1 MIIILLGPPGAGKG
15 TQAVFIKNNFNLAH
29 ISTVGHASEKATVP
43 QVAKIKKPLNEILS
57 LLE

>member
-1 MIIILLGPPGAGKG
+1 MIL
-15 TQAVFIKNNFNLAH
+15 
-29 ISTVGHASEKATVP
+29 TVGHASEKATVP